1 MIPKN
6 YCDKFVDTI
15 EVILGE
21 WRDTEYKYVGTQE
34 LLMKLKVKTQLPLQ
48 HQVAKLVTNP
58 HLIERKK
65 ASEEICGHL
74 IFRKYWPQ
82 PKI

>member
-1 MIPKN
+1 MLLICQN
-6 YCDKFVDTI
+6 SVDTI

-58 HLIERKK
+58 HLIEKK
-65 ASEEICGHL
+65 S
-74 IFRKYWPQ
+74 FRRNMRTSDLP
-82 PKI
+82 

>member
-6 YCDKFVDTI
+6 NCDKFVDTI

-21 WRDTEYKYVGTQE
+21 WRDTEYEYVGTQE

-58 HLIERKK
+58 HLIEREK
-65 ASEEICGHL
+65 S
-74 IFRKYWPQ
+74 FRRNMGTSDLP
-82 PKI
+82 